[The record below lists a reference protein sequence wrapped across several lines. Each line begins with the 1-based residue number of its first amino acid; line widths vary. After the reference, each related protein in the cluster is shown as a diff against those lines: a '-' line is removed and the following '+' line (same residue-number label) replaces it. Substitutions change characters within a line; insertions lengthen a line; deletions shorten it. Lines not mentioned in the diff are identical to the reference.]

1 MSVAVALDSQV
12 AARRF
17 TVGLSELRAPWER
30 QAAAG
35 GSSKSNVGL
44 TQSAQSAQRSKVPR
58 SAQRSEADDRALDNA
73 IKEMVHT
80 LYAQCRQDVA
90 KSPATK
96 CVTAADLSPGHGAEA
111 HVDAVADDASSDDDM
126 PLAGK
131 KKTTKHVPAHND
143 EAGCEK
149 MMAKGESRPKTVVST
164 ITKPASVASQITEEL
179 REDKGGEDKG
189 AALSDV
195 TGAPTAADLRRL

>member
-1 MSVAVALDSQV
+1 MRSRTTQ
-12 AARRF
+12 
-17 TVGLSELRAPWER
+17 APTTTCH
-30 QAAAG
+30 
-35 GSSKSNVGL
+35 SLK
-44 TQSAQSAQRSKVPR
+44 
-58 SAQRSEADDRALDNA
+58 
-73 IKEMVHT
+73 
-80 LYAQCRQDVA
+80 
-90 KSPATK
+90 
-96 CVTAADLSPGHGAEA
+96 
-111 HVDAVADDASSDDDM
+111 
-126 PLAGK
+126 K

-143 EAGCEK
+143 EAGREK